1 VHRALGLSQRES
13 AEIVEGLLEE
23 ITATLA
29 RGEEVKIARFGSF
42 SAHQKGPRVGR
53 NPKTGQEVPIT
64 PRRVARFH
72 ASPALRAAVNAESLE
87 QQDKAD

>member
-1 VHRALGLSQRES
+1 M
-13 AEIVEGLLEE
+13 
-23 ITATLA
+23 
-29 RGEEVKIARFGSF
+29 
-42 SAHQKGPRVGR
+42 GR